1 MKAIFIKELRT
12 FFNSPSTYFIIGVF
26 LLITSLLTWVFPD
39 PAPNILDS
47 GIANLSIFF
56 EFTPWLII
64 LLIPIITM
72 GILSDEIRGKTLEVL
87 LTKPISE
94 FSLIMGKFFACLLFV
109 IITFFPTI
117 IYVFCIKDLSEN
129 TLDFFQI
136 ITGYTGLILISSLFI
151 SIGIFFSTISSKNLV
166 AFILTFITLLF
177 LIEGI
182 DIIQKMQVLE
192 LLQTFSISDRSE
204 GFFKGILD
212 LKDIVFFISTTIL
225 FLFLSTEFLKKRL

>member
-136 ITGYTGLILISSLFI
+136 ITGYTGLILISSLCI

-182 DIIQKMQVLE
+182 DIIQKMQAFE

-212 LKDIVFFISTTIL
+212 LKDIFFFISITIL